1 MFAKVFI
8 LVAAAVLLWSA
19 VAKPSTAHG
28 HKLVYRVRPYDTLW
42 TIASKHYGGDL
53 SGAVWQIEH
62 ANGLHSTTISPGEL
76 LTLP

>member
-1 MFAKVFI
+1 VFAKIFI

-28 HKLVYRVRPYDTLW
+28 HKVVYRVRPYDTLW

-53 SGAVWQIEH
+53 SGVVWQIQH
-62 ANGLHSTTISPGEL
+62 TNRLQGTTITPGEL
-76 LTLP
+76 LVLP

>member
-1 MFAKVFI
+1 MFAKIFI

-53 SGAVWQIEH
+53 SGAVWQIER
-62 ANGLHSTTISPGEL
+62 ANGLNSTTISPGEL